1 MKVDELLK
9 RLENIKIDEDE
20 KHEIAEYLARKFS
33 VDKSLYVYF
42 IITKDRKIYEFVSY
56 KKLLESGEI
65 SSNDAYVY
73 VENTYFIGYD
83 SARYLYPFLKYGSK
97 ESLVNAY
104 LSKLGFRS
112 SYVIPAPGLRYIAI
126 VVRILN
132 VGRMSVEVAD
142 IGTVAINMKLP
153 TLIRDILGTKY
164 IDDYDI
170 SDIASQLDSQK
181 LFAGYDSNE
190 ARDIIR
196 RYYESHDTSLAK
208 EVGAIKDAY
217 SRIFKPYR
225 VVYDLKTKQFQVS
238 DNNEDRG
245 VT

>member
-1 MKVDELLK
+1 MKIDEMLK
-9 RLENIKIDEDE
+9 RLENVEIDENIDE
-20 KHEIAEYLARKFS
+20 KREIAEYITRKFS
-33 VDKSLYVYF
+33 VDKSSYIYF

-56 KKLLESGEI
+56 RKLLESGEI

-73 VENTYFIGYD
+73 VKNDYFIGYD
-83 SARYLYPFLKYGSK
+83 PIRYLYPFLRYGSK

-142 IGTVAINMKLP
+142 IGTAAINMKLP
-153 TLIRDILGTKY
+153 TLIRSILGTKY

-181 LFAGYDSNE
+181 LFAGYDSYDAE
-190 ARDIIR
+190 DIIR
-196 RYYESHDTSLAK
+196 GYYESHDTSLAK
-208 EVGAIKDAY
+208 EVKAIRDAY
-217 SRIFKPYR
+217 IRIFKPFR
-225 VVYDLKTKQFQVS
+225 IIYDLDTKQFQVS
-238 DNNEDRG
+238 GNNEDR
-245 VT
+245 